1 MTSNKLLEQIVE
13 YYVRQYNAVVTF
25 NSNSAKTIVIG
36 EMTIRLQRVFDDVV
50 VIHYRSLQHTVN
62 DLKSVVDNPFSF
74 LTQKEDE
81 IVGTIRAVRLADQV
95 AKVMNWSSDL
105 ERMYHSPMF
114 YYLDENNNNHCI
126 RVNNNGTIIIDI
138 EQLRVQTT
146 DGSASWTKCLEK

>member
-1 MTSNKLLEQIVE
+1 MTSNKLLEQIAE

-36 EMTIRLQRVFDDVV
+36 EMTIRLQQVFDDVV

-95 AKVMNWSSDL
+95 AKVMNWSSDP

-126 RVNNNGTIIIDI
+126 RVNNNGTIIIGSEIISNVGVLI
-138 EQLRVQTT
+138 E
-146 DGSASWTKCLEK
+146 KK

>member
-1 MTSNKLLEQIVE
+1 MTSNKLLEQIAE
-13 YYVRQYNAVVTF
+13 YYVGQYNAAVTF

-36 EMTIRLQRVFDDVV
+36 EMTIRLQQVFDDVV

-95 AKVMNWSSDL
+95 AKVMNWSSDPK
-105 ERMYHSPMF
+105 RMYHSPMF

-126 RVNNNGTIIIDI
+126 RVNNDGTIIIDI
-138 EQLRVQTT
+138 EQ
-146 DGSASWTKCLEK
+146 S

>member
-1 MTSNKLLEQIVE
+1 MTSNKLLEQIAE
-13 YYVRQYNAVVTF
+13 YYVRQYNAAVTF

-36 EMTIRLQRVFDDVV
+36 EMTIRLQQVFDDVV

-95 AKVMNWSSDL
+95 AKVMNWSSDP

-138 EQLRVQTT
+138 EQPRV
-146 DGSASWTKCLEK
+146 

>member
-1 MTSNKLLEQIVE
+1 MTSNKLLEQITE

-95 AKVMNWSSDL
+95 AKVMNWSSDP

-114 YYLDENNNNHCI
+114 YYHDENNNNHCTHGRSI
-126 RVNNNGTIIIDI
+126 SIMIVPLLLTRM
-138 EQLRVQTT
+138 Q
-146 DGSASWTKCLEK
+146 

>member
-1 MTSNKLLEQIVE
+1 MTSNKLLEQIAE

-36 EMTIRLQRVFDDVV
+36 EMTIRLQQVFDDVV

-95 AKVMNWSSDL
+95 AKVMNWSSDP

-126 RVNNNGTIIIDI
+126 RVNNNGTIIIGSEIISNVGVLI
-138 EQLRVQTT
+138 E
-146 DGSASWTKCLEK
+146 KNK

>member
-1 MTSNKLLEQIVE
+1 MTSNKLLEQIAE
-13 YYVRQYNAVVTF
+13 YYVKQYNAAVTF

-36 EMTIRLQRVFDDVV
+36 EMTIRLQQVFDDVV

-95 AKVMNWSSDL
+95 AKVMNWSSDP

-138 EQLRVQTT
+138 EQ
-146 DGSASWTKCLEK
+146 S